1 MELPNNCY
9 RFEKN
14 VYTDGIF
21 EGCVDATYII
31 HLEGNGRHDSI
42 QQQLKEYHPTN
53 TVYIVFNKGY
63 KNCKKGDH
71 IKLPT
76 QDLTNAFLEIF
87 KNAKIKN
94 YKNILILEDDFMF
107 NEKIKDLSHQK
118 NVHEFLKDN
127 ENENIQ
133 YLLGCMPLIKIPYIY
148 NLNHCRAL
156 VSLGCHACIYTK
168 PNREKTLKE
177 KEENIKDWD
186 IYNCFS
192 GGRYTYYIPLCYQ
205 LFPETEN
212 SKLWGYENL
221 LLLGLSKITKMVFS
235 FFKLDVQAE
244 PGYSFFYRFSNIFF
258 FILLF
263 TLFTIIYW
271 VYTYFSKISKKIK
284 RKNK

>member
-21 EGCVDATYII
+21 EGCVDATYVI
-31 HLEGNGRHDSI
+31 HLEGNGRHESI
-42 QQQLKEYHPTN
+42 QEQFKEYHPTN

-94 YKNILILEDDFMF
+94 YNNILILEDDFIF
-107 NEKIKDLSHQK
+107 NKKIKDPDHQK
-118 NVHEFLKDN
+118 KLCKFLKDN
-127 ENENIQ
+127 ENADIQ
-133 YLLGCMPLIKIPYIY
+133 YLLGCMPLIKMPYFY
-148 NLNHCRAL
+148 DLDHCISI
-156 VSLGCHACIYTK
+156 VSLGTHAAIYTK
-168 PNREKTLKE
+168 SNREKILNK
-177 KEENIKDWD
+177 KEEEIKDWD
-186 IYNCFS
+186 IYNFLNS
-192 GGRYTYYIPLCYQ
+192 TRYTYHIPLCYQ
-205 LFPETEN
+205 LLPETEN
-212 SKLWGYENL
+212 SKLWGSENL
-221 LLLGLSKITKMVFS
+221 FLLVAAKIAKMVFS
-235 FFKLDVQAE
+235 FFKLDTQTE
-244 PGYSFFYRFSNIFF
+244 PGYSFFYKFSNIFF

-263 TLFTIIYW
+263 TLFVIIYW
-271 VYTYFSKISKKIK
+271 VYTYFVKMTKTIR